1 MGEIDYR
8 KGLKEEGEK
17 GRKTIRKRGSVRHDE
32 EE

>member
-1 MGEIDYR
+1 MGDIDYR

-17 GRKTIRKRGSVRHDE
+17 GRRTIKKRESVSHDE